1 MSTTHGMSGTKEY
14 WIWAAMLDRC
24 RNPKSRQ
31 YRDYGGR
38 GIKVCERWQDFA
50 AFMADMGL
58 RTSASLTIERRDN
71 QLDYG
76 PDNCFWAPR
85 SVQAKN
91 KTLYRKNS
99 CGVAGVHAVRGKWRA
114 RIRVDGALIHLGYF
128 ATLDD
133 AASARKAATAAYG
146 FNPGHG
152 GQK

>member
-1 MSTTHGMSGTKEY
+1 
-14 WIWAAMLDRC
+14 
-24 RNPKSRQ
+24 
-31 YRDYGGR
+31 
-38 GIKVCERWQDFA
+38 
-50 AFMADMGL
+50 MGL
-58 RTSASLTIERRDN
+58 RKSASLTIERRDN
-71 QLDYG
+71 QLDYR

-114 RIRVDGALIHLGYF
+114 RIRVDGVLIHLGYF

-133 AASARKAATAAYG
+133 AASARKAAIATYD

-152 GQK
+152 SKK